1 MKHAGIRPA
10 IGSLLLL
17 LAWVIFP
24 RPNPAAELKIAARGA
39 VLMNAQTGKIIRAH
53 NQDLPLP
60 PASTAKVLT
69 ALVVLDQN
77 RTSDVVTLP
86 AEALHVSGARK
97 VVGGRFASC
106 HAVGLRQRCRHCT
119 GPS

>member
-1 MKHAGIRPA
+1 MKHAGVKPA

-53 NQDLPLP
+53 NQDLRAAAGKHRQSPHGIG
-60 PASTAKVLT
+60 
-69 ALVVLDQN
+69 
-77 RTSDVVTLP
+77 R
-86 AEALHVSGARK
+86 AR
-97 VVGGRFASC
+97 SEP
-106 HAVGLRQRCRHCT
+106 HQ
-119 GPS
+119 